1 MNPARL
7 TVRELAWGPSR
18 RHCIIDSIS
27 FEVAPRQVV
36 AIAGPNGAGKSSLLR
51 CLYRMHRPWRGTV
64 TVDGEDVWRMAP
76 REAALRIA
84 AVPQEVVSDFP
95 FRVRDVVAMGRTPL
109 RRPLSAASRDDR
121 AQVDTAIERLDLA
134 HLSHRLF
141 STLSGGEKQ
150 RALIARALAQQPG
163 LIVLDEPTNHLDVRH
178 QLEILELLRGIGLTI
193 VTTLHDLNLAA
204 AFADRVLLI
213 AGGRLIA
220 DGTPAEILTQASIRD
235 VFAVESII
243 DRHPCFEAPRFAF
256 HLSHRNQGESSC

>member
-1 MNPARL
+1 MTPARL
-7 TVRELAWGPSR
+7 TVRDLAWGPSR
-18 RHCIIDSIS
+18 HLCIIDAIS

-64 TVDGEDVWRMAP
+64 EVDGENVWRMAP

-84 AVPQEVVSDFP
+84 AVPQEVASDFP
-95 FRVRDVVAMGRTPL
+95 FRVRDVVAMGRTPR
-109 RRPLSAASRDDR
+109 RRPLTASSREDR
-121 AQVDTAIERLDLA
+121 AHVDSAIERLDLA
-134 HLSHRLF
+134 HLTHRLF

-150 RALIARALAQQPG
+150 RVLIARALAQQPG
-163 LIVLDEPTNHLDVRH
+163 LIVLDEPTNHLDIRH
-178 QLEILELLRGIGLTI
+178 QLEILVLLRTLDLTI

-213 AGGRLIA
+213 AAGRLVA
-220 DGTPAEILTQASIRD
+220 DGSPAEILTQASIRD
-235 VFAVESII
+235 VFAVESVI

-256 HLSHRNQGESSC
+256 HLSHRNQGETPC